1 MDMKTKSST
10 QDKTE
15 NRSLRLWPGVS
26 LAIAMLIISY
36 VIPKLIP
43 NAEIIGIFG
52 GLILGLGIIIWW
64 AFFSRAPK
72 IERWIAIILM
82 IVALFIVSQFNHVS
96 LATGGQ
102 GMMYFIFGIPLLTF
116 LFVIWAVAT
125 KNFSDRLR
133 RISMVLTIILASGW
147 WLLIRTDGI
156 TGDFSPDLKWRW
168 SKTAEEELL
177 INHETVTI
185 DPSSLELSI
194 NTEPEWPGF
203 RGPGRDGIIKGIQ
216 IETDWKS
223 NGPEEIWRKQIGP
236 GCSSF
241 AVNGDLL
248 FTQEQRGEEEL
259 VVCYYMK
266 TGEPVWLHADETR
279 FWDSHAGAGPRS
291 TPTLHGGRIYTLG
304 ATGILN
310 ALDARNGT
318 LTWSRN
324 AIDDA
329 DVEHSGWGYSG
340 SPLVINDVVIVAA
353 VGKLVA
359 YDIETGNLRWIGP
372 DGGDSYSSPH
382 LLTIDGM
389 EQVLLMSGKGVTS
402 LNPMNGKVLWTYDL
416 PASSRIVQPAV
427 MDGGEILISIGDVKG
442 LCRINVSQSSG
453 EWSVKEV
460 WTSNQLKPNFNDF
473 VVHKGHAYGFNG
485 PLLVCVNLEEGQRMW
500 RGGRYGGQLILL
512 ADQDLLLILSEKG
525 DLAMVQANPERFKE
539 LARIKAIEGKT
550 WNHPVMVGDILLLRN
565 TQEMVA
571 YKLSNRA
578 I

>member
-1 MDMKTKSST
+1 MNTKSST

-15 NRSLRLWPGVS
+15 NRSLRLWPGIS
-26 LAIAMLIISY
+26 LAIALLLLSY

-43 NAEIIGIFG
+43 NAEIVGIFG

-72 IERWIAIILM
+72 IERWWAIVLM
-82 IVALFIVSQFNHVS
+82 IGSLFIVSRFNHIS

-102 GMMYFIFGIPLLTF
+102 GMMYFIFAIPLLTF
-116 LFVIWAVAT
+116 LFVIWAVVT
-125 KNFSDRLR
+125 RNLSDGIR

-177 INHETVTI
+177 VNIENVTL
-185 DPSSLELSI
+185 DPATLDISISS
-194 NTEPEWPGF
+194 EPEWPGF
-203 RGPGRDGIIKGIQ
+203 RGPNRDGIIKGIK
-216 IETDWKS
+216 IDTDWKS

-241 AVNGDLL
+241 AVNGGLI
-248 FTQEQRGEEEL
+248 FTQEQRGEEEI
-259 VVCYYMK
+259 VSCYYIK
-266 TGEPVWLHADETR
+266 TGDPIWAHADKAR

-291 TPTLHGGRIYTLG
+291 TPALHEDRVFTLG

-310 ALDARNGT
+310 ALDAMNGN
-318 LTWSRN
+318 LIWSRN
-324 AIDDA
+324 PISDA
-329 DVEHSGWGYSG
+329 DVEHSGWGYSS
-340 SPLVINDVVIVAA
+340 SPLVVNDVVIVAA

-359 YDIETGNLRWIGP
+359 YDIETGKLRWLGP
-372 DGGDSYSSPH
+372 EGGDSYSSPH
-382 LLTIDGM
+382 LLTIDGIK
-389 EQVLLMSGKGVTS
+389 QVLLMGGKGVTS
-402 LNPMNGKVLWTYDL
+402 LDPVDGKVIWSYHW
-416 PASSRIVQPAV
+416 PVGVIVQPAV
-427 MDGGEILISIGDVKG
+427 MDDGDILISYDEGRG
-442 LCRINVSQSSG
+442 LRRINVSKKSG
-453 EWSVKEV
+453 EWQVEEK
-460 WTSNQLKPNFNDF
+460 WTSSQLKPNFNDF

-485 PLLVCVNLEEGQRMW
+485 PMLVCISLDNGERMW
-500 RGGRYGGQLILL
+500 RGGRYGGQIILL

-525 DLAMVQANPERFKE
+525 ELVMVQASPDRFKE
-539 LARIKAIEGKT
+539 LARIEAIEGKT
-550 WNHPVMVGDILLLRN
+550 WNHPVLAGDILLLRN

-571 YKLSNRA
+571 YQLSSRG